1 VVNSVSLRIRCAG
14 VGSKPPMPRPRPVS
28 FLAVLAC
35 LLGASYL
42 ITAAL
47 LKSGKFP
54 VDQMLAQMPNLG
66 DIGRD
71 EIIQTMT
78 VLAAVFGVLGV
89 IIGLGLLGMK
99 NWARAA
105 ARVFAALFLLGAL
118 INMIQ
123 AFHDGAAA
131 GFLIYAVIGGADYA
145 VFWYLGR
152 AQVRAAFARV
162 PPAALP
168 PAGSSP
174 GA

>member
-1 VVNSVSLRIRCAG
+1 
-14 VGSKPPMPRPRPVS
+14 MPRPRPVT
-28 FLAVLAC
+28 FLGVLAC
-35 LLGASYL
+35 LLGSSYL
-42 ITAAL
+42 ITAVL

-71 EIIQTMT
+71 EIVQTLI
-78 VLAAVFGVLGV
+78 VLAAVFGALGV

-99 NWARAA
+99 NWARVA
-105 ARVFAALFLLGAL
+105 ARVFAVLFLLGAL

-131 GFLIYAVIGGADYA
+131 GFLLYAVAGGADYA

-162 PPAALP
+162 PPSQMP
-168 PAGSSP
+168 PADAGP